1 MMDTKNEMEKV
12 VDYSFTNCATEHDT
26 ELNLIEIE
34 ETQLINTRSTSEK
47 TYHLIVSFQ
56 EGENPTLEERQM
68 IEAELVKSIGLE
80 DHQRLS
86 AYHDNTNNKHI
97 HIAINQVDKEF
108 FNNVQPFQDIT
119 KLHTRAEELEKQLN
133 LKPDNHIPRTAEK
146 IKSAAEIHRGV
157 ENFKEW
163 AKAEAGD
170 KIKELLN
177 NPQGTNWG
185 ELHKTLGEFNLE
197 LRERGNGLVVCDSEG
212 KLFCKASDV
221 SRELSKS
228 NLEKKL
234 GKFEKGEIAPT
245 GEKSFGTSS
254 GDKSDYWEKYRG
266 KEKENEVIKHRALAD
281 LKIQY
286 TKQRAA
292 INNNAKIERGKIKSH
307 QGGNY
312 DGGIYGGKR
321 VAYAKQFELK
331 QKALEQLK
339 EQNAQDKDKI
349 YNTTRAQSYKEFLIS
364 EALKGDTKALEIL
377 RKTKPK
383 ESKEGNTIFGDS
395 PKTTVHSNLNPTITK
410 KGEVTYK
417 LSNGGSIVDKG
428 ETIKLTA
435 VSRESDYLQTLIL
448 AREKF
453 GRNINVSGDEEFKR
467 QMTLTA
473 IKHKLDIV
481 FEDKTMENVRST
493 ALLENGSGKEK
504 EHATKHKLDQENPKV
519 QKSITKRIE
528 EKYNVRRRERTA
540 KFGTYDQ
547 SRWNSYIA
555 SARANIRGFAD
566 KLDNVISGI
575 RDIGSNRA
583 EAIRERVVDVQHT
596 KDRSGRERVEIDT
609 TRSTGT
615 TADRERN
622 ETLRGNDGKGKQ
634 NTGTVRSK
642 IGDNTKDVF
651 GQDKPKGL
659 ER

>member
-1 MMDTKNEMEKV
+1 MIVKVAPKRGTSSSSSFKALSDYMFDIKNQMEKV
-12 VDYSFTNCATEHDT
+12 EDYTFTNCNFEQDVNN
-26 ELNLIEIE
+26 NLDEIKN
-34 ETQLINTRSTSEK
+34 TQLQNTRSISEK
-47 TYHLIVSFQ
+47 TYHLIIAFQ
-56 EGENPTLEERQM
+56 EGENPTLEDRQK

-86 AYHDNTNNKHI
+86 VFHTNTSLKHI
-97 HIAINQVDKEF
+97 HVAINQINQETFK
-108 FNNVQPFQDIT
+108 NVQPFQDIP
-119 KLHTRAEELEKQLN
+119 KLQAKAIELEEQFN
-133 LKPDNHIPRTAEK
+133 LKRTNHIPRTGEK
-146 IKSAAEIHRGV
+146 EKSPAEIHRGV

-177 NPQGTNWG
+177 SPQGTSWR

-234 GKFEKGEIAPT
+234 GKFEKGDIAPT
-245 GEKSFGTSS
+245 GEKSFGTSK
-254 GDKSDYWEKYRG
+254 GDKSDYWEKYRS
-266 KEKENEVIKHRALAD
+266 KEKENEINKRRALAD

-286 TKQRAA
+286 TKQRTQ
-292 INNNAKIERGKIKSH
+292 ILNNSKIERGKIKSH

-321 VAYAKQFELK
+321 AAYAKQFELK

-339 EQNAQDKDKI
+339 EQNARDKDKI

-435 VSRESDYLQTLIL
+435 VSRESDYLQTLVL

-481 FEDKTMENVRST
+481 FEDKTMENVRAA
-493 ALLENGSGKEK
+493 ALQEK
-504 EHATKHKLDQENPKV
+504 
-519 QKSITKRIE
+519 S
-528 EKYNVRRRERTA
+528 
-540 KFGTYDQ
+540 
-547 SRWNSYIA
+547 
-555 SARANIRGFAD
+555 
-566 KLDNVISGI
+566 
-575 RDIGSNRA
+575 
-583 EAIRERVVDVQHT
+583 
-596 KDRSGRERVEIDT
+596 
-609 TRSTGT
+609 
-615 TADRERN
+615 
-622 ETLRGNDGKGKQ
+622 
-634 NTGTVRSK
+634 
-642 IGDNTKDVF
+642 
-651 GQDKPKGL
+651 KGL